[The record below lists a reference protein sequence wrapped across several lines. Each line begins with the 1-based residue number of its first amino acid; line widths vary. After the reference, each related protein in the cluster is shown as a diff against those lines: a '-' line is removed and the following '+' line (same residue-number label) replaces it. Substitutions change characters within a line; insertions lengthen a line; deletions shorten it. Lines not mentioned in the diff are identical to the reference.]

1 MLTINSPI
9 FQEYAKHILK
19 SEGKTTNNPKDTTAA
34 KMVPAGAIHTNRG
47 VTWYV
52 YRDNAKKLG
61 LNPSYENFVKMYD
74 ADAIKFVYLYYT
86 QNAAGLPPLSS
97 IAVTES
103 AWASGSHRSK
113 LNLIAALKTFGL
125 NVANYNSAVI
135 ASKKIDDKK
144 LALEIVNQQ
153 QQFYKT
159 LATGNP
165 EKYGSFLKGW
175 TNRSNRLLKIVQ
187 DAKAGTPF
195 ILIGLFIAAYFYFR
209 K

>member
-1 MLTINSPI
+1 MLTITSPI

-52 YRDNAKKLG
+52 YRDNAKKLS
-61 LNPSYENFVKMYD
+61 LNPSYENFVKMGD
-74 ADAIKFVYLYYT
+74 AEAIKFVYLYYS
-86 QNAAGLPPLSS
+86 QNAAGLPALSS

-103 AWASGSHRSK
+103 AWASGGQRSR
-113 LNLIAALKTFGL
+113 LNLIAALKTFGI
-125 NVANYNSAVI
+125 NAANFNSAVI
-135 ASKKIDDKK
+135 SAKKVDDKK

-153 QQFYKT
+153 QKFYKT
-159 LATGNP
+159 LATSNP
-165 EKYGSFLKGW
+165 DKYGSFLTGW

-187 DAKAGTPF
+187 DAKATTPF
-195 ILIGLFIAAYFYFR
+195 LLIGFLVAAYFYIR

>member
-1 MLTINSPI
+1 MLTISSPI

-34 KMVPAGAIHTNRG
+34 AMVPAGAIHTNRG

-61 LNPSYENFVKMYD
+61 LNPSYENFVKMDD
-74 ADAIKFVYLYYT
+74 AEAIKFVYLYYS
-86 QNAAGLPPLSS
+86 QNAANLPPLSS

-103 AWASGSHRSK
+103 AWASGGQRSK
-113 LNLIAALKTFGL
+113 LNLIAALKTFGI

-135 ASKKIDDKK
+135 ASKTIDDKK

-195 ILIGLFIAAYFYFR
+195 ILIGFFIAAYFYFR

>member
-1 MLTINSPI
+1 MLTISSPI

-61 LNPSYENFVKMYD
+61 LNPSYESFVKMGD
-74 ADAIKFVYLYYT
+74 AEAIKFVYLYYT
-86 QNAAGLPPLSS
+86 QNATGLPPLSS

-103 AWASGSHRSK
+103 AWASGGQRSK
-113 LNLIAALKTFGL
+113 LNLIAALKTFGI

-135 ASKKIDDKK
+135 ASKTIDDKK
-144 LALEIVNQQ
+144 LALEVVTQQ
-153 QQFYKT
+153 QKYYKT

-187 DAKAGTPF
+187 DAKATTPF
-195 ILIGLFIAAYFYFR
+195 LLIGLLVAAYFYFR

>member
-1 MLTINSPI
+1 MLTITSPI

-34 KMVPAGAIHTNRG
+34 KMVPSGAIHTNRG

-61 LNPSYENFVKMYD
+61 LNSSYESFVKMGD
-74 ADAIKFVYLYYT
+74 AQAIKFVYLYYT
-86 QNAAGLPPLSS
+86 QNAAGLPPFSS

-103 AWASGSHRSK
+103 AWASGGQRAR
-113 LNLIAALKTFGL
+113 LNLIAALKTFGI
-125 NVANYNSAVI
+125 NAANYNSAVI
-135 ASKKIDDKK
+135 ASKQIDDKK

-153 QQFYKT
+153 QKFYKT
-159 LATGNP
+159 LATSNP
-165 EKYGSFLKGW
+165 EKYGSFLTGW
-175 TNRSNRLLKIVQ
+175 TNRNNRLLKIVQ
-187 DAKAGTPF
+187 DAKATTPF
-195 ILIGLFIAAYFYFR
+195 FLIGLFIAAYFYFR